1 MMMSKKSKHSSMLQK
16 RRKNELVNSIFHDAY
31 ISLSDPISDQ
41 LSITCYKTFIKVPLC
56 IGNDTVPVQ
65 AMYFE

>member
-1 MMMSKKSKHSSMLQK
+1 MMMLKKSKHSMLQK

-56 IGNDTVPVQ
+56 IGNDAVPVQ
-65 AMYFE
+65 AIYFE

>member
-1 MMMSKKSKHSSMLQK
+1 MMMSKKSKHSMLQK
-16 RRKNELVNSIFHDAY
+16 RRKNELVNSTFHDAY
-31 ISLSDPISDQ
+31 ISLSDPICDQ